1 MYNMTNDIGHFGKGF
16 WSDQENKV
24 ESFDIDGDPLF
35 PLSYK
40 LMREPTALVEEDDID
55 EGNGEA
61 GTYAATSTKRKK
73 TPKDRKVHVKGG
85 LVHLQSMDSN

>member
-1 MYNMTNDIGHFGKGF
+1 
-16 WSDQENKV
+16 
-24 ESFDIDGDPLF
+24 
-35 PLSYK
+35 
-40 LMREPTALVEEDDID
+40 MREPTALVEEDDID